1 MAQDFKLADSI
12 SHQLR
17 RVEQLAAD
25 RFARLVGEN
34 GLTLRQYE
42 VLAAANEQPG
52 LSQSDLVVATGID
65 RSTLAD
71 MMNRLE
77 KRGWVARAPSDKDA
91 RANAVSL
98 TPAGLSTFQSAV
110 QHARAA
116 DAAILDALSRPKAK
130 AFEATLHKLVK
141 AADAANAA
149 ARRKAARAAKKK
161 LKAEA
166 KLAKAAAALET
177 PGGPAKQKKRK
188 KDDAAR
194 QPNT

>member
-1 MAQDFKLADSI
+1 MAHDFKLADSI

-17 RVEQLAAD
+17 RVEQLASD
-25 RFARLVGEN
+25 RFAKLVGEN
-34 GLTLRQYE
+34 SLTLRQYE
-42 VLAAANEQPG
+42 VLTAANEKPG

-71 MMNRLE
+71 MMNRME
-77 KRGWVARAPSDKDA
+77 KRGWIARVTSEKDA
-91 RANAVSL
+91 RANAVTL
-98 TPAGLSTFQSAV
+98 TPAGLSSFHTAI

-149 ARRKAARAAKKK
+149 AQRKAKKK
-161 LKAEA
+161 LKAAA
-166 KLAKAAAALET
+166 KEAKAAAALEAR
-177 PGGPAKQKKRK
+177 GVLKKQKKRK
-188 KDDAAR
+188 KDDAGR